1 MSNKLKS
8 ILYIANSPQAYP
20 ASGGRTRIISVAKL
34 HQSLGY
40 KTQIVS
46 FVSLKLFFFNLSL
59 LRRARKALA
68 KEANSKVIYL
78 PSIPTFGSTLLV
90 KLRDWLSWMFITN
103 IGKSFS
109 ILHGHGLQAA
119 YIALRSSYKLQKKT
133 TVVADIHGA
142 SPEEAMFAKSISK
155 KHPLIAALNKKEKEV
170 YNEADL
176 CIFVSRRM
184 VDHVVKKI
192 GQLPKN
198 HIVIPCATESPSY
211 LDSVDDIKKD
221 LGITD
226 QYTFAYLGSYR
237 KYQMAKETIQLFK
250 SIIVKI
256 PNCKLVIFTSHV
268 SEFTEEL
275 DRQEV
280 PAPFFTIKTL
290 ARADV
295 PKYLQAVDIGLMLR
309 SDETLNKVA
318 SPTKFAEYLIAGV
331 PVITT
336 PYVGDYSDLV
346 KTEGIGHITNSY
358 SCSPGLELFINEVK
372 RNRQKYREK
381 CIQVSSQQLTWSSVK
396 DIYQEVLSAI

>member
-1 MSNKLKS
+1 VSDKLKS

-20 ASGGRTRIISVAKL
+20 ASGGRTRIISVARL

-59 LRRARKALA
+59 LKRARKALA
-68 KEANSKVIYL
+68 EEANSKVIYL
-78 PSIPTFGSTLLV
+78 PSIPTFGSTLLL
-90 KLRDWLSWMFITN
+90 KLRDWVSWMLITN
-103 IGKSFS
+103 TGKNFC

-119 YIALRSSYKLQKKT
+119 YIALRSSYKLQKKPI
-133 TVVADIHGA
+133 VVADIHGA
-142 SPEEAMFAKSISK
+142 SPEEAMFAKNISK
-155 KHPLIAALNKKEKEV
+155 KHPLIEVLNKKEKEV
-170 YNEADL
+170 YNKADL
-176 CIFVSRRM
+176 SIFVSRRM
-184 VDHVVKKI
+184 VNHIEKKF
-192 GQLPKN
+192 GHLPKN

-211 LDSVDDIKKD
+211 LDSVDEIKKD

-250 SIIVKI
+250 SITNKI
-256 PNCKLVIFTSHV
+256 TNCKLVIFTSHI
-268 SEFTEEL
+268 SEFRDEL
-275 DRQEV
+275 NRQGI
-280 PAPFFTIKTL
+280 PASSFTIKTL
-290 ARADV
+290 ERADV
-295 PKYLQAVDIGLMLR
+295 PRYLQAVDIGLMLR

-346 KTEGIGHITNSY
+346 KTEGIGYITNSY
-358 SCSPGLELFINEVK
+358 SCTPDLELFINEVK
-372 RNRQKYREK
+372 INRQKYREK
-381 CIQVSSQQLTWSSVK
+381 CIQVSSQQLTWASVK
-396 DIYQEVLSAI
+396 DIYQEALSAI